1 MNTKFLFCRN
11 DIESTEDVGFIELV
25 FNDAS
30 RIELLVRIINLLNAG
45 SWDKL
50 IQGRIDR
57 FFHRYVYVNQTRQV

>member
-1 MNTKFLFCRN
+1 MILKARRVWNGN
-11 DIESTEDVGFIELV
+11 IEVVFIELV

-30 RIELLVRIINLLNAG
+30 RIELLVRIISLLNAG

-57 FFHRYVYVNQTRQV
+57 FFHRYVYINQTRQV